1 MCRSSYWQRGQLRPK
16 SRLRRLFLVSPGSLK
31 MLRVW
36 YEHKSRGLWDP
47 AALLGTAASLL
58 SARRSFGTDP
68 LTSQNTNVL
77 ALLERNLSS
86 TEPAFLA
93 GLSEPIWKCNCG
105 FYASLAVLWCLQWK
119 VLDSVNLHALL
130 VHVPVLGY
138 WLDLLIIR
146 GPVWSGRICPQW
158 SCDGCPGSLLCLA
171 RASTLLSL
179 RSAPRSSLA
188 RR

>member
-1 MCRSSYWQRGQLRPK
+1 MLNPICPSSYWQRGQPGAK
-16 SRLRRLFLVSPGSLK
+16 SRLRRLFLVRPGSLK

-36 YEHKSRGLWDP
+36 YEHKSH
-47 AALLGTAASLL
+47 AALLGAAASLL
-58 SARRSFGTDP
+58 SARRSFGIDP

-77 ALLERNLSS
+77 ALLDRNISS
-86 TEPAFLA
+86 TEPALLA
-93 GLSEPIWKCNCG
+93 GLSEPIWECKCG
-105 FYASLAVLWCLQWK
+105 FYASLAVLWWWQWN

-146 GPVWSGRICPQW
+146 GPVWSGIICSQW

-171 RASTLLSL
+171 CASTLQSL

-188 RR
+188 QR